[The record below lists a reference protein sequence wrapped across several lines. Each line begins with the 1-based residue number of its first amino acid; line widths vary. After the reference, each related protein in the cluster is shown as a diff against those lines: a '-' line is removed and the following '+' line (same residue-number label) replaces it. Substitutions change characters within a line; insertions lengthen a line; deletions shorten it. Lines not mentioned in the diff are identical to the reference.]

1 MKFDLVFSRAG
12 ASAILAADERG
23 LVSGRAGRHCPPS
36 CAADER
42 GNAVAGLLVVDVA
55 IAPVTHSALVRFAPV
70 GLLADEARTEGR
82 QQGGH
87 RAL

>member
-1 MKFDLVFSRAG
+1 VKP
-12 ASAILAADERG
+12 RG
-23 LVSGRAGRHCPPS
+23 QAQPAC
-36 CAADER
+36 
-42 GNAVAGLLVVDVA
+42 GNAVAGLRVVDVA
-55 IAPVTHSALVRFAPV
+55 IAPVSLSYSVLVRFAPV